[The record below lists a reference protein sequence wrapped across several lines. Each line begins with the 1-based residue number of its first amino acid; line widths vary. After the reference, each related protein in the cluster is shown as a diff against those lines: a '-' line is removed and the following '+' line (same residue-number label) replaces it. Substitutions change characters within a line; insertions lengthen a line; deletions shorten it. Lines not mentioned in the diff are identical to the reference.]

1 MQKQKSNVD
10 RQNLLLIVLL
20 ARLLFLPMASN
31 VSAAEKSSDNTIV
44 TLKSGINR
52 STFDT
57 AVKPGDNFFEYVN
70 GAWIKTNP
78 IPPEYSRWGAF
89 PKLRDDNLA
98 NLRKLI
104 EGISTKINNADER
117 KLCDFYANAMDEKKL
132 EDQGAKPL
140 DGLFKDVANVKTTDE
155 LVTEVGRLHAE
166 GISALFSFSVDQ
178 DEKLSSRYAAQLGQG
193 GLSLPDREYYLG
205 KSEYFE
211 GIRAKYHDHVAKMFT
226 LLGDSSEAASAAAD
240 VVLKIETELA
250 EASRTPVQLRD
261 REANYNKMSIAEL
274 AQLTP
279 NLKWD
284 LYWKAVGIK
293 DVSDVVVGQPEFFK
307 QINSMLKAVPVADWR
322 TYLRWHVIHST
333 AAYLSDAFENE
344 NFHFYSEVLRGIKQ
358 QQPRWKRAI
367 GTIDQQMG
375 EALGQLYVAKHFPPA
390 AKSRMDQLVQ
400 NLMAAYKE
408 RIESRDWMS
417 PETKKEALAKLATVR
432 PKIGYPSKWRDY
444 SALDIGTNSYVQNVL
459 RSEAFETKRRTDR
472 LHKPVDRDEWSMSP
486 PTVNA
491 YYNPTQNEIVFP
503 AGILQPPFFD
513 MAADDAVNYGAIG
526 AVIGHEITHGFDDQ
540 GSRSDAE
547 GNLRNWW
554 TAEDRSR
561 FTAKTDKLVKQYDDC
576 LAVDDLHV
584 NGKLTLG
591 ENIADLGGVAI
602 AYAAYQKS
610 LSGKPA
616 PVIDGFTG
624 PQRFFIGFA
633 QVWRGLSRDDEQRVM
648 VRTNPHSPERFRA
661 TVPLSNIDAFYKAF
675 DLKPGDRMYR
685 APEDRVEVW

>member
-1 MQKQKSNVD
+1 MRILAAIRYSIWHWLFAVG
-10 RQNLLLIVLL
+10 LI
-20 ARLLFLPMASN
+20 ALPAMA
-31 VSAAEKSSDNTIV
+31 VAATANQSS
-44 TLKSGINR
+44 LKSGVDR
-52 STFDT
+52 SAFDT
-57 AVKPGDNFFEYVN
+57 AIKPGDNFFEYVN
-70 GAWIKTNP
+70 GNWIKNNP
-78 IPPEYSRWGAF
+78 IPAEYSRWGAF
-89 PKLRDDNLA
+89 PKFRDDNLA
-98 NLRKLI
+98 NLRKI
-104 EGISTKINNADER
+104 VEGLNSKGEKLDPNER
-117 KLCDFYANAMDEKKL
+117 KLRDFYASAMDEKKL
-132 EDQGAKPL
+132 DDLGAKPL
-140 DGLFKDVANVKTTDE
+140 TPEFEKIAKVNTPDE
-155 LVTEVGRLHAE
+155 LITEIGRLHAN

-178 DEKLSSRYAAQLGQG
+178 DEKLSTRYAAQLWQD

-211 GIRAKYHDHVAKMFT
+211 GIRSKYHDHVAKMLT
-226 LLGDSSEAASAAAD
+226 LLGDSPEVASAAAD
-240 VVLKIETELA
+240 VVLKIETQLA
-250 EASRTPVQLRD
+250 EASRTPVELRD
-261 REANYNKMSIAEL
+261 REAQYNKMTVAEL
-274 AQLTP
+274 AELTP
-279 NLKWD
+279 NLNWN
-284 LYWKAVGIK
+284 LYWKAVGVK
-293 DVSDVVVGQPEFFK
+293 DVTDVIVGQPEFFK
-307 QINSMLKAVPVADWR
+307 QVNSMLKSVSAADWR

-333 AAYLSDAFENE
+333 APYLSDALEKE
-344 NFHFYSEVLRGIKQ
+344 NFHFYGEVLRGVKE

-367 GTIDQQMG
+367 GTLDRQMG
-375 EALGQLYVAKHFPPA
+375 EALGQLYVEKYFPPA
-390 AKSRMDQLVQ
+390 AKTRMDELVE

-444 SALDIGTNSYVQNVL
+444 SALDIGADSYVQNVL
-459 RSEAFETKRRTDR
+459 RAEAFDHKRRIDR
-472 LHKPVDRDEWSMSP
+472 LHKPVDRDEWGMTP

-513 MAADDAVNYGAIG
+513 PTADDAVNYGGIG

-554 TAEDRSR
+554 TAEDRAR

-576 LAVDDLHV
+576 VAVDDLHV

-610 LSGKPA
+610 LDGKPA

-648 VRTNPHSPERFRA
+648 ARTNPHSPERFRA
-661 TVPLSNIDAFYKAF
+661 TIPLSNINAFYEAF
-675 DLKPGDRMYR
+675 EVKPGEKMYR
-685 APEDRVEVW
+685 QPEDRVEVW